1 MKKRRRI
8 AFVGLVA
15 ILLAV
20 ATWFALRPREPE
32 YQGKML
38 STWLKQTGAWVAVSS
53 EESSFLT
60 QPEFEAR
67 KQEVATALRNMG
79 TNALPHLVRRLSQ
92 DQEPSALRKAIVWL
106 NESQKVVKVR
116 LPGVPP
122 WEMYASEAFRL
133 LGTNA
138 EPAIPEL
145 AKLLQQERTSLIA
158 ADCLFSI
165 GPASLPTFIQA
176 LTNSSD
182 RVQNLSLQILGDFG
196 PAAREAIPVIAEIAH
211 GTNSAVYNAIQVLSE
226 VDTNCIRHLAVFESH
241 LYNTNFPTAAAFALG
256 RMGPEGVRILLC
268 ALTNENK
275 QVRIAALAALQPE
288 VNEFGP
294 GRANTP
300 ADYSFRRIVCLFNL
314 QCLTA
319 ALKIYQHQEDRLAIP
334 ALARSVVHTNDL
346 LQAMAV
352 EQLSKHGQAGAL
364 GLSLAAESG
373 DGAARHAA
381 IAALKKVG
389 LELQGGAITRGR
401 TMEKR
406 LAVVFTGHSYAEGGE
421 TIMNELA
428 KRDAKGSF
436 FLTGDFLTNTVF
448 APLIERIVR
457 EGHYLGPHSDKH
469 LLYCSWEAKRRT
481 LVSCRVFKVDLAANL
496 QKIHQAQVL
505 NSPSRM
511 KGANATML
519 EAYPFAQSQPEVCY
533 FLPPYEHY
541 NRDIVQWTL
550 EMELTLI
557 NFTPGTRSNADYTGE
572 ADTNFVSSQA
582 IFDSIVQ
589 KEREDPNGLNGFI
602 LLLHLGS
609 GPGRKDKFH
618 HRFGELLDY
627 LAGKGYEFVRVDE
640 LLEPKTEETK

>member
-1 MKKRRRI
+1 M
-8 AFVGLVA
+8 F
-15 ILLAV
+15 
-20 ATWFALRPREPE
+20 
-32 YQGKML
+32 
-38 STWLKQTGAWVAVSS
+38 
-53 EESSFLT
+53 
-60 QPEFEAR
+60 
-67 KQEVATALRNMG
+67 
-79 TNALPHLVRRLSQ
+79 
-92 DQEPSALRKAIVWL
+92 
-106 NESQKVVKVR
+106 
-116 LPGVPP
+116 
-122 WEMYASEAFRL
+122 ASEAFRL

-145 AKLLQQERTSLIA
+145 AKLLRQERTSLIA
-158 ADCLFSI
+158 SDCLFSI

-196 PAAREAIPVIAEIAH
+196 PAAREAISVIAEIAD
-211 GTNSAVYNAIQVLSE
+211 GTNSASYNAIQVLSE

-241 LYNTNFPTAAAFALG
+241 LYDTNFPSAAAFALG
-256 RMGPEGVRILLC
+256 RTRLEGDRILLS

-300 ADYSFRRIVCLFNL
+300 ADYSFRRIVCLFNM

-319 ALKIYQHQEDRLAIP
+319 ALKVYQHQEDRLAIP
-334 ALARSVVHTNDL
+334 ALTRSVTHTNVL

-352 EQLSKHGQAGAL
+352 EQLSKHGQAGAP

-373 DGAARHAA
+373 EETARHAA
-381 IAALKKVG
+381 ISALKKVG
-389 LELQGGAITRGR
+389 LELQEGAITRGR

-428 KRDAKGSF
+428 KRDARGSF

-448 APLIERIVR
+448 APSIERIVR

-481 LVSCRVFKVDLAANL
+481 LVSRRDFKVDLAANL
-496 QKIHQAQVL
+496 QKMHQAIMA

-511 KGANATML
+511 TGAKATML
-519 EAYPFAQSQPEVCY
+519 EAHLSAQSQPEVRY

-550 EMELTLI
+550 EMGLTLI

-572 ADTNFVSSQA
+572 ADTKFVSSQA
-582 IFDSIVQ
+582 ILDSIVK
-589 KEREDPNGLNGFI
+589 KEREDPHGLNGFI
-602 LLLHLGS
+602 LLFHLGS

-627 LAGKGYEFVRVDE
+627 LASRGYQFVRVDE
-640 LLEPKTEETK
+640 LLEPKETE